1 MNYSAIW
8 SIGLLTGA
16 LIMPA
21 QATSKLDNIIGS
33 KQQSQV
39 QAQRTQEHI
48 ADLDDKTSETVNE
61 YRALLRENAV
71 LTAYTTQ
78 LEKQVSQQQQ
88 LLISLEK
95 NMASV
100 RETRMELTPLMQEMV
115 QVLTLF
121 VEQDIPFLW
130 QERQLRL
137 AELNRL
143 LDNPNISVADKYRR
157 ILEAYQ
163 IETEYGDTIE
173 TWQAQLPL
181 SDADKTVQL
190 IRVGRVALYYL
201 TPDHN
206 NAGYWDNNSRTWL
219 ILPASWLP
227 KVKQAYDVADNK
239 TVPTLLS
246 LPLLEASIVP
256 GIVSEIVPANSVSAT
271 QQQEAL

>member
-8 SIGLLTGA
+8 SIGLLAGV
-16 LIMPA
+16 LIMPVH
-21 QATSKLDNIIGS
+21 ATSELDNIIGS

-39 QAQRTQEHI
+39 QARRTQGNI
-48 ADLDDKTSETVNE
+48 AELDEKTSETVAE

-71 LTAYTTQ
+71 LTTYTSQ
-78 LEKQVSQQQQ
+78 LEKQVAQQQQ
-88 LLISLEK
+88 LLISLED

-100 RETRMELTPLMQEMV
+100 RETRMELTPLMQQMV

-206 NAGYWDNNSRTWL
+206 NAGYWDNGSRTWL
-219 ILPASWLP
+219 ELPTTWLP

-239 TVPTLLS
+239 TVPTLLA
-246 LPLLEASIVP
+246 LPLLEAVHS
-256 GIVSEIVPANSVSAT
+256 ASAT
-271 QQQEAL
+271 PQEEAL

>member
-8 SIGLLTGA
+8 SIGLLAGL
-16 LIMPA
+16 LIMPV
-21 QATSKLDNIIGS
+21 QATSELDNIIGS
-33 KQQSQV
+33 KQQSQA
-39 QAQRTQEHI
+39 QAQRTQNNI
-48 ADLDDKTSETVNE
+48 AELDEKTSETVAE

-71 LTAYTTQ
+71 LTTYTSQ
-78 LEKQVSQQQQ
+78 LEKQVVQQQR

-95 NMASV
+95 NMANV
-100 RETRMELTPLMQEMV
+100 RETRMELTPLMQQMV

-173 TWQAQLPL
+173 TWQAPLPF

-206 NAGYWDNNSRTWL
+206 HAGYWDNSSRTWL
-219 ILPASWLP
+219 DLPATWLP
-227 KVKQAYDVADNK
+227 KVKQAYEVADNK
-239 TVPTLLS
+239 TVPTLLA
-246 LPLLEASIVP
+246 LPLLEA
-256 GIVSEIVPANSVSAT
+256 AHTVSAT
-271 QQQEAL
+271 SQQEAL